1 MLSQATRD
9 REKGKR
15 DGPTCGDDF
24 MWLCIVESRN
34 PATHP
39 NSLIWIW
46 PLQMNPMD
54 AFPNH
59 GNQYL
64 VEPQNNTVKLTYA
77 MPPKR
82 GTPTTTSGVVFW
94 GLGRLVSSTHSML
107 FFILVPNHECWREG
121 LWGGHCVQCPN
132 QICQPNLHLCG
143 ETEVEGAGK
152 DLSQGSTAST
162 PSLVGSV
169 TGGRLFWTSLMEVT
183 KEETA
188 NINDWN
194 LKIRA

>member
-82 GTPTTTSGVVFW
+82 GTPTTTSGAWEDWFPPRTQCCFSFLCQTMNVGGRVFGVVTVFSVQIKSASQTCIFVARPRLRV
-94 GLGRLVSSTHSML
+94 LGRT
-107 FFILVPNHECWREG
+107 
-121 LWGGHCVQCPN
+121 
-132 QICQPNLHLCG
+132 
-143 ETEVEGAGK
+143 
-152 DLSQGSTAST
+152 
-162 PSLVGSV
+162 
-169 TGGRLFWTSLMEVT
+169 
-183 KEETA
+183 
-188 NINDWN
+188 
-194 LKIRA
+194 